1 MCTGHVQDKEDSSE
15 GVTEEEKSKTETKT
29 EQSQGNL
36 QQIFCLWHSIR

>member
-15 GVTEEEKSKTETKT
+15 GVTEEEKSDESKAETKT

-36 QQIFCLWHSIR
+36 